1 MKNSVKVERAIKN
14 ITQQELADDCHVAI
28 KTIQNIEK
36 GQMNHS
42 FEILY
47 PIVNRLGISAN
58 ILFNPDSTE
67 DEEEIQHLIGKFQV
81 CSSEDRKFM
90 LNTVD
95 CMVEQLLA
103 RQSGS
108 ETKDPQRN
116 QQDKSSLFLLV
127 SLIFCHYKT
136 STSG

>member
-1 MKNSVKVERAIKN
+1 MPKDKLAHLGSCIRAARHNCKL
-14 ITQQELADDCHVAI
+14 TQQELADDCHVAI

-36 GQMNHS
+36 GQMNPS

-81 CSSEDRKFM
+81 CRSEDRKFM

-95 CMVEQLLA
+95 CMTEQFLA
-103 RQSGS
+103 QHS
-108 ETKDPQRN
+108 ESDAE
-116 QQDKSSLFLLV
+116 KSE
-127 SLIFCHYKT
+127 
-136 STSG
+136 

>member
-1 MKNSVKVERAIKN
+1 M
-14 ITQQELADDCHVAI
+14 AI

-36 GQMNHS
+36 GQMNPS

-81 CSSEDRKFM
+81 CNSEDRKFM

-108 ETKDPQRN
+108 ETKDSERS
-116 QQDKSSLFLLV
+116 QQNKSSLFLLV
-127 SLIFCHYKT
+127 SLVFCHYKPP
-136 STSG
+136 TSG

>member
-1 MKNSVKVERAIKN
+1 MPKDKLAHLGNCIRAARHDCKL
-14 ITQQELADDCHVAI
+14 TQQELADDCHVAI

-36 GQMNHS
+36 GQMNPS

-81 CSSEDRKFM
+81 CRSEDRKFM

-103 RQSGS
+103 QHS
-108 ETKDPQRN
+108 ESDAE
-116 QQDKSSLFLLV
+116 KSE
-127 SLIFCHYKT
+127 
-136 STSG
+136 

>member
-1 MKNSVKVERAIKN
+1 
-14 ITQQELADDCHVAI
+14 
-28 KTIQNIEK
+28 
-36 GQMNHS
+36 MNPS

-81 CSSEDRKFM
+81 CRSEDRKFM

-108 ETKDPQRN
+108 ETKD
-116 QQDKSSLFLLV
+116 SE
-127 SLIFCHYKT
+127 
-136 STSG
+136 

>member
-1 MKNSVKVERAIKN
+1 MPKDKLVHLGSCIRAARHDCKL
-14 ITQQELADDCHVAI
+14 TQQELADDCHVAI

-36 GQMNHS
+36 GQMNPS

-67 DEEEIQHLIGKFQV
+67 DEEEIQRLIGKFQI
-81 CSSEDRKFM
+81 CHPQERKFM

-95 CMVEQLLA
+95 FMTEQFLA
-103 RQSGS
+103 QHS
-108 ETKDPQRN
+108 ESDAE
-116 QQDKSSLFLLV
+116 KSE
-127 SLIFCHYKT
+127 
-136 STSG
+136 

>member
-1 MKNSVKVERAIKN
+1 MGICIRAARHDCKL
-14 ITQQELADDCHVAI
+14 TQQELADDCHVAI

-36 GQMNHS
+36 GQMNPS

-81 CSSEDRKFM
+81 CNSKDLKFV

-95 CMVEQLLA
+95 CMIEQLLT
-103 RQSGS
+103 RQSES
-108 ETKDPQRN
+108 ETKD
-116 QQDKSSLFLLV
+116 SE
-127 SLIFCHYKT
+127 
-136 STSG
+136 

>member
-1 MKNSVKVERAIKN
+1 MIMPKDKLAHLGSCIRAARHNCKL
-14 ITQQELADDCHVAI
+14 TQQELADDCHVAI

-36 GQMNHS
+36 GQMNPS

-81 CSSEDRKFM
+81 CRSEDRKFM

-95 CMVEQLLA
+95 CMTEQFLA
-103 RQSGS
+103 QHS
-108 ETKDPQRN
+108 ESDAE
-116 QQDKSSLFLLV
+116 KSE
-127 SLIFCHYKT
+127 
-136 STSG
+136 

>member
-1 MKNSVKVERAIKN
+1 MPKDKLAHLGNCIRAARHVCKL
-14 ITQQELADDCHVAI
+14 TQQELADDCHVAI
-28 KTIQNIEK
+28 KTVQNIER
-36 GQMNHS
+36 GLMNPS

-58 ILFNPDSTE
+58 ILFNPEISDE
-67 DEEEIQHLIGKFQV
+67 DMDVEHLIGKFQV

-108 ETKDPQRN
+108 ETKD
-116 QQDKSSLFLLV
+116 SE
-127 SLIFCHYKT
+127 
-136 STSG
+136 

>member
-1 MKNSVKVERAIKN
+1 MPKDKLMHLGNCIRTARHVCN
-14 ITQQELADDCHVAI
+14 LTQQELADQCHVAI
-28 KTIQNIEK
+28 KTVQNIEK
-36 GQMNHS
+36 GLMNPS

-58 ILFNPDSTE
+58 ILFNTESTE
-67 DEEEIQHLIGKFQV
+67 DEEEIQHLIGKFQA
-81 CSSEDRKFM
+81 CNAQNRKFV

-108 ETKDPQRN
+108 ETKD
-116 QQDKSSLFLLV
+116 SE
-127 SLIFCHYKT
+127 
-136 STSG
+136 

>member
-1 MKNSVKVERAIKN
+1 MPKYKLAHLGSCIRAARHDCKL
-14 ITQQELADDCHVAI
+14 TQQELADDCHAAI

-36 GQMNHS
+36 GQMNPS

-81 CSSEDRKFM
+81 CNSEDRKFM

-108 ETKDPQRN
+108 ETKD
-116 QQDKSSLFLLV
+116 SE
-127 SLIFCHYKT
+127 
-136 STSG
+136 

>member
-1 MKNSVKVERAIKN
+1 M
-14 ITQQELADDCHVAI
+14 AI

-36 GQMNHS
+36 GQMNPS

-81 CSSEDRKFM
+81 CNSEDRKFM

-108 ETKDPQRN
+108 ETKD
-116 QQDKSSLFLLV
+116 
-127 SLIFCHYKT
+127 T
-136 STSG
+136 E

>member
-1 MKNSVKVERAIKN
+1 MPKDKLAHLGSCIRAARHDCKL
-14 ITQQELADDCHVAI
+14 TQQELADDCHVAI

-36 GQMNHS
+36 GQMNPS

-58 ILFNPDSTE
+58 I
-67 DEEEIQHLIGKFQV
+67 QHLIGKFQV
-81 CSSEDRKFM
+81 CRSEDRKFM

-108 ETKDPQRN
+108 ETKD
-116 QQDKSSLFLLV
+116 SE
-127 SLIFCHYKT
+127 
-136 STSG
+136 